1 MGCTRNSL
9 FRKKSIDQLIA
20 ATRGEKALKR
30 ELIAFDLTMLG
41 IGAIIGWDLILE
53 YMLAASAVS
62 AGWSGY
68 FVSFL
73 NGLGIRESK
82 RIVAPETDRY
92 TIKSKRQP
100 CV

>member
-9 FRKKSIDQLIA
+9 FRKNSIDQLVA
-20 ATRGEKALKR
+20 ATRE
-30 ELIAFDLTMLG
+30 
-41 IGAIIGWDLILE
+41 
-53 YMLAASAVS
+53 
-62 AGWSGY
+62 
-68 FVSFL
+68 
-73 NGLGIRESK
+73 NGLGIHMPIEFTAAPGALKEQAAYFNLLAFVILIGITLPPYFGTREFK